1 MRHEKGRRLW
11 FGIANIEDDVSV
23 LMAELRLYRK
33 LNLNKYT
40 TYNTSLT
47 LTVYALTEL
56 NG

>member
-1 MRHEKGRRLW
+1 MRHEKGRHLW